1 MIYTHSYP
9 KDVAI
14 VTFTVFILNIDVFV
28 FHKLLWLKFKQPQC
42 AIEITLKV
50 LIAKKRKILLNRAKK
65 NM

>member
-1 MIYTHSYP
+1 M
-9 KDVAI
+9 AI